1 MLSPSLTFCCGP
13 HPQILALQNY
23 GGILH
28 GLGRGLEAERY
39 ILDMYHMAV
48 RLWGDINP
56 FHVEMRSSI
65 MWIKKVFSQDP
76 KHQRAIEVGGVVVTG
91 VVVL

>member
-1 MLSPSLTFCCGP
+1 
-13 HPQILALQNY
+13 
-23 GGILH
+23 
-28 GLGRGLEAERY
+28 
-39 ILDMYHMAV
+39 MAV